1 MKLLVSKLTL
11 FFPGLLI
18 VLCLGCLE
26 KEPKA
31 TNTADKP
38 EVVKMEAVH
47 TEDKPAVAD
56 INTIHT
62 ADKQAII
69 ETKQEETDPNIVAKI
84 GPYTI
89 TKDELEKRLM
99 RELRPNPYEPQS
111 KDQTPDAES
120 VLMEMIAEKAIVLEA
135 RKQNLHQDE
144 ETIKVIKDFKEKK
157 FVNSLLSNYL
167 NGKITVTDNEI
178 DEYIKANPDMNRER
192 TKAMLARAK
201 SGQVLNIYY
210 NQLYKKF
217 HVQKLSENFYKT
229 AQIHNRLLNWPK
241 EPRKATFIRIRQIK
255 EELTPEE
262 QNIVLATYDNGKIT
276 LKDWFDTLCEMSP
289 PSRPKDLNTRE
300 GVENLLDRALKMPIF
315 VSEAKLL
322 GYDKDENILKEAREY
337 EDRILLNKVKKEKI
351 KDITGPIPKEQI
363 IDYFNKN
370 KEAFGTQNMLKIDQI
385 WCQDLKT
392 AQKVKSELDN
402 GKDFEAV
409 KQTYSFEKK
418 STPYNTSFSSEG
430 MFFEDLWKG
439 EPNEIVGPIKGF
451 HIDGIKW
458 RVVKIMEKTPG
469 KVKEY
474 SDDMNTMIESKM
486 LTEQRNA
493 ALEEYRKEILE
504 KYPYEIYADRIKDIN
519 PLDIP

>member
-1 MKLLVSKLTL
+1 MKLFVSKLTL
-11 FFPGLLI
+11 FFPCLLI

-26 KEPKA
+26 KEPET

-38 EVVKMEAVH
+38 EAVEMETAP
-47 TEDKPAVAD
+47 TAGNPAV
-56 INTIHT
+56 
-62 ADKQAII
+62 I
-69 ETKQEETDPNIVAKI
+69 ETKNEEKDPNIVAKI

-89 TKDELEKRLM
+89 TKDELEERLT
-99 RELRPNPYEPQS
+99 RELRPNPYELQN
-111 KDQTPDAES
+111 KDETTDAES
-120 VLMEMIAEKAIVLEA
+120 VLMEMIAEKTMVMEA
-135 RKQNLHQDE
+135 RKQNLQED
-144 ETIKVIKDFKEKK
+144 ETIHKVIKDFKEKK

-167 NGKITVTDNEI
+167 KGKISVTNNEI
-178 DEYIKANPDMNRER
+178 DEYIKANPDMDRER
-192 TKAMLARAK
+192 AKAMLTRAK
-201 SGQVLNIYY
+201 SGQLLGKYY
-210 NQLYKKF
+210 DQLYKKF

-229 AQIHNRLLNWPK
+229 AQIHNRLLNWPR

-289 PSRPKDLNTRE
+289 PSRPKDLNTRQ

-315 VSEAKLL
+315 VAEAKLL
-322 GYDKDENILKEAREY
+322 GYDKDEKILKEAREY
-337 EDRILLNKVKKEKI
+337 EDRILLNKARKEKI
-351 KDITGPIPKEQI
+351 KDIIGPIPEEQI

-370 KEAFGTQNMLKIDQI
+370 KEEFGTQNMIKIDQI

-402 GKDFEAV
+402 GRDFEAV
-409 KQTYSFEKK
+409 KQTYSLEKK

-430 MFFEDLWKG
+430 MFFKDLWNS

-451 HIDGIKW
+451 YANEIKW
-458 RVVKIMEKTPG
+458 RIVKIMEKTPG
-469 KVKEY
+469 TVKEY
-474 SDDMNTMIESKM
+474 SADMNRNIEMKI
-486 LTEQRNA
+486 LTKQRNT
-493 ALEEYRKEILE
+493 ALEEYRKELLE
-504 KYPYEIYADRIKDIN
+504 KYSYEMYTDRIKDVN